1 MRFCA
6 VVLGMAVASMS
17 IRATGPLLFANRRL
31 PDWAVG
37 PFALL
42 TPVVL
47 GALAV
52 VGTFAEGRSLVLD
65 PRAAGV
71 AAAAACVL
79 LRAPLLV
86 TMIVAAAVTGLVRL
100 VV

>member
-1 MRFCA
+1 MRFWA

-17 IRATGPLLFANRRL
+17 IRATGPLLFAHRRL
-31 PDWAVG
+31 PDWAAG

-47 GALAV
+47 GSLAV
-52 VGTFAEGRSLVLD
+52 VGTFAAGRSLVLD

-71 AAAAACVL
+71 AAAAVCVL

-86 TMIVAAAVTGLVRL
+86 TMVAAAAVTGLVRL
-100 VV
+100 AL